1 MLKFEDSSSFKRQP
15 PEPQVPSSHTIYA
28 VLGFL
33 EEYIGRTITQNSNL
47 VEHFWVNE
55 TKQADI
61 FEKYLIRLID
71 EYCLQTSLHRVV
83 VEEHTYFLSPE
94 ITQLINDLYL
104 QHDLTGTDSDGNP
117 AYTTGQGFFQQNT
130 GRISAEIFPPGDRE
144 AKLSYLIGVHQRYGE
159 ENMFLF
165 ANAYHKAQLVYQL
178 LQELGNPN
186 VVFVYADPD
195 RAPSSFRVAFEPTV
209 ELIERF
215 CLRAFKPN
223 AGG

>member
-1 MLKFEDSSSFKRQP
+1 MLGFEGSSNFQRQVL
-15 PEPQVPSSHTIYA
+15 EPQVPSSHIIYA

-33 EEYIGRTITQNSNL
+33 EEYIGRSITQNGDL

-55 TKQADI
+55 TKKADI

-71 EYCLQTSLHRVV
+71 EYYLQTSLHREVS
-83 VEEHTYFLSPE
+83 EGHTYFLSAE
-94 ITQLINDLYL
+94 ITQLINALYL
-104 QHDLTGTDSDGNP
+104 QHHLTGTDSNGNP

-130 GRISAEIFPPGDRE
+130 GKISAEIFPPGDRE
-144 AKLSYLIGVHQRYGE
+144 AKLSYLIGVHQRCGE

-178 LQELGNPN
+178 LQELGSPN

-195 RAPSSFRVAFEPTV
+195 RAPSPFRVAFEPTA
-209 ELIERF
+209 ELIERL
-215 CLRAFKPN
+215 CLRAFN
-223 AGG
+223 HSAS